1 MPLIMPS
8 DLCILHSCKCNCVT
22 IWRGTVERSSEIC
35 QSVQLLSCVQLFTTP
50 WTAARQASLSI
61 TNSRSLLKLMSIA
74 SVMPSNH
81 LILCYI
87 LLLLPSIFPCL
98 RVFSNESVLCIR
110 WPIIEVSASTSV
122 LMNIQDWFP
131 LGRTDWISLKS
142 KGLSRVFSN
151 TTIQKHQLFGAQ
163 LSLFL
168 I

>member
-1 MPLIMPS
+1 MSFSQLLTTPVCFILPVLCIITYVPSVMPLIMPS

-87 LLLLPSIFPCL
+87 LLLLPSIFPCI

-122 LMNIQDWFP
+122 LMNIHVQ
-131 LGRTDWISLKS
+131 
-142 KGLSRVFSN
+142 VFFYYLLY
-151 TTIQKHQLFGAQ
+151 LFI
-163 LSLFL
+163 F
-168 I
+168 